1 MDLDA
6 KIQALARSKMVLLLR
21 RYYGIRDERVLS
33 AMEKIQRHLFIPEAF
48 RDGADP
54 YGDHPCPIGWGQ
66 TISQPYIVAYMTEK
80 IAPQPS
86 ETVLEIGTGSGY
98 QAAVLAELGASVFS
112 VEIIPE
118 LAEHARAVLASQGYD
133 QVKVRCGDGR
143 EGWPGA
149 MPFDIIIGTCA
160 PEEIPDPLVE
170 QLAEGGRMILPV
182 GRRIQQL
189 VILRRKGRRLLQ
201 ENALSVRF
209 VPMV

>member
-1 MDLDA
+1 MDLHA
-6 KIQALARSKMVLLLR
+6 EIQTVARSRMVLLLR

-33 AMEKIQRHLFIPEAF
+33 AMEKIRRHLFIPEAF
-48 RDGADP
+48 RDCVDP
-54 YGDHPCPIGWGQ
+54 YGNHPCPIGWDQ

-80 IAPQPS
+80 IAPQPG

-98 QAAVLAELGASVFS
+98 QTAVLAELGASVFS

-118 LAEHARAVLASQGYD
+118 LVEHARAVLASQGYD
-133 QVKVRCGDGR
+133 QVKIRCGDGR

-149 MPFDIIIGTCA
+149 VLFDVIIGTCA
-160 PEEIPDPLVE
+160 PEGIPHPLVE

-189 VILRRKGRRLLQ
+189 VILRRKDGRLSQ
-201 ENALSVRF
+201 ENVLSVRF